1 MLESDFGRIT
11 SLPRAIRR
19 FFSGFKCMIAFVW
32 TLGGCYSSA
41 TLSCYVSLKLHIA
54 LILNESEDLMTDY
67 LRFSPSCFYSFFSEQ
82 KINEEEISALSSG
95 HFYPLG
101 F

>member
-11 SLPRAIRR
+11 SLPRAIRW

-41 TLSCYVSLKLHIA
+41 TLSCYVSLRLHIA
-54 LILNESEDLMTDY
+54 LILNESEDLIIPTFLPFMF
-67 LRFSPSCFYSFFSEQ
+67 LLFFSEQ